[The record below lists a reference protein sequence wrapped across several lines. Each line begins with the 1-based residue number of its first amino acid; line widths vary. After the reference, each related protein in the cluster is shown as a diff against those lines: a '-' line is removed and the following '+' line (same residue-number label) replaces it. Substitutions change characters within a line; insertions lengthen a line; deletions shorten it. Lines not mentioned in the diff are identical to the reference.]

1 MPSRVVYVGSGAVGQ
16 AKVSNSPVFGK
27 LAVPTEERAA
37 IVSLTVDEERGTLA
51 VLRVEEQPF
60 HVGWLVPHPLNGHLY
75 GVGGGKAHSW
85 AVGSDGSLTLTSSSD
100 TAGGS
105 AFLELSCDGRWALSA
120 SYGAGTLAVLPI
132 SPNGALG
139 MATCVKMHSLRLNP
153 TLADRQEGCHPHQIR
168 LDPHTNKW
176 ALSCDLGASRVW
188 VYSFDSV
195 TGTLVGE
202 ADSPRHLLLP
212 ESAGPRHLDFHPSGR
227 WVYILCELDGCLVV
241 CDWDAEVGK
250 LSPKQTLCAL
260 AEGIACSRAHHS
272 GNAHVAVSTD
282 GGVVFVS
289 SRTDNVLNRFAVD
302 LTDGTLRRCPGE
314 HASTRGVC
322 PRNFSLEESTSYG
335 AVVRVLNQDS
345 QNVVSFPMAHDWSDH
360 VGEAVV
366 LELLGVCPVVIT
378 APVVLPTSGGSVA
391 DC

>member
-37 IVSLTVDEERGTLA
+37 IVNLTVDEELGTLA
-51 VLRVEEQPF
+51 VFRVEEQPF
-60 HVGWLVPHPLNGHLY
+60 HVGWLVPRPLNGHLY

-85 AVGSDGSLTLTSSSD
+85 AAGGDGSLTLTSSSD

-120 SYGAGTLAVLPI
+120 RLAVLPI
-132 SPNGALG
+132 SLNGALG
-139 MATCVKMHSLRLNP
+139 MATCVKMHSLQLNP

-241 CDWDAEVGK
+241 CDWDAEAGR
-250 LSPKQTLCAL
+250 LSPKQTLCACAPLWERARGGLDGWWSGFRVQPDGQCAKSLRSRPYRWHL
-260 AEGIACSRAHHS
+260 AEVPGRACQHARCLPSEFFI
-272 GNAHVAVSTD
+272 GGLDVSWRGGAGPQPGLTKCRLLSD
-282 GGVVFVS
+282 G
-289 SRTDNVLNRFAVD
+289 
-302 LTDGTLRRCPGE
+302 P
-314 HASTRGVC
+314 
-322 PRNFSLEESTSYG
+322 
-335 AVVRVLNQDS
+335 
-345 QNVVSFPMAHDWSDH
+345 
-360 VGEAVV
+360 
-366 LELLGVCPVVIT
+366 
-378 APVVLPTSGGSVA
+378 
-391 DC
+391 